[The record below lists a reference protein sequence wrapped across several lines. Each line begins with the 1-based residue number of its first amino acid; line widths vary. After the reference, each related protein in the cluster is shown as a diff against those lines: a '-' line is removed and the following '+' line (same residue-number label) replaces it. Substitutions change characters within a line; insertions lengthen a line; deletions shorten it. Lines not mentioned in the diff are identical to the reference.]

1 MVRGLCPWFLV
12 YGGPNE
18 YSFFCDGPTLPDYVS
33 TMYNAQMQCCH
44 SVGFYPYSTDF

>member
-33 TMYNAQMQCCH
+33 DKFTMYNGYTDAVLPQCRIL
-44 SVGFYPYSTDF
+44 SV